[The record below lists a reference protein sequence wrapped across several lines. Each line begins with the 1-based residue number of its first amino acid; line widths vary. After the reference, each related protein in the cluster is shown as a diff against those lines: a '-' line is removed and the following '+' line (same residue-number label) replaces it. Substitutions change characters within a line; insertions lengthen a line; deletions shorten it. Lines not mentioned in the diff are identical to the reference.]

1 MFNININN
9 YKGVLNMNKY
19 GKIGLTALAGSLVAG
34 SVSAATLGV
43 SGGASLTFS
52 GGDDKKTQGNGW
64 SMGDSVTFSA
74 SGDVNDIGVTLSL
87 ELDGDAADG
96 TNQLDSQSITFDLGD
111 AGTLIFA
118 GHGGSSAMSAVD
130 DVMPTAYE
138 EPWDVVTGADADI
151 IGGHSGNNMFTY
163 KYSHDSGVNLTLAY
177 INAADAVTDVSYSD
191 IGISYTGVEGLTIG
205 YAEGNVEQTALTE
218 SDEHTLYAKYAMGA
232 ITVGVQTSEKD
243 VSGGSTSD
251 TESQGF
257 GLSYQV
263 NDDLAVSV
271 GSHEIEYNSGDDQ
284 ESTGVSAS
292 YTMGSLAIKAAMNSV
307 DNIAN
312 TATNDRSA
320 YELGLTFNF

>member
-1 MFNININN
+1 
-9 YKGVLNMNKY
+9 MNKY

-34 SVSAATLGV
+34 SVSAATLSV

-52 GGDDKKTQGNGW
+52 GGDDKAIQGNGW

-111 AGTLIFA
+111 AGTLVFA

-138 EPWDVVTGADADI
+138 EPWDVVTGSDADI
-151 IGGHSGNNMFTY
+151 INGHSGNNMFTY
-163 KYSHDSGVNLTLAY
+163 KYSHDSGINLTLAY
-177 INAADAVTDVSYSD
+177 LNATDAVTDVSYSD
-191 IGISYTGVEGLTIG
+191 IGISYTGVDGLTVG
-205 YAEGNVEQTALTE
+205 YAQGDVEQTTNTE
-218 SDEHTLYAKYAMGA
+218 SDEHTMYAKYTMGS

-243 VSGGSTSD
+243 VSGGATND

-257 GLSYQV
+257 GLSYV
-263 NDDLAVSV
+263 VSDDLSVSV

-284 ESTGVSAS
+284 EAFGVSAS
-292 YTMGSLAIKAAMNSV
+292 YTMGSLTIGAAMNSV

-320 YELGLTFNF
+320 YELGLTFAF

>member
-1 MFNININN
+1 
-9 YKGVLNMNKY
+9 MNKY
-19 GKIGLTALAGSLVAG
+19 SKIGLTALAGSLVAG
-34 SVSAATLGV
+34 SVSAAELSA
-43 SGGASLTFS
+43 SGSAAIYFS
-52 GGDDKKTQGNGW
+52 GGDDNKIQGNGW
-64 SMGDSVTFSA
+64 SMADSVTFSA
-74 SGDVNDIGVTLSL
+74 SGDVNDIGVTLSI
-87 ELDGDAADG
+87 ELDGDAQSAK
-96 TNQLDSQSITFDLGD
+96 TNSGATYSSTTGANVLDSHSITFDLGE

-218 SDEHTLYAKYAMGA
+218 SDEHTLYATYAMGA
-232 ITVGVQTSEKD
+232 MTVGVQTSEKD